1 MAISIDISDE
11 EIQLLN
17 SNASVQDCV
26 DYKGLPSNRFNSGRW
41 RSAFLIMAVE
51 VAERF
56 AFYGITLNLIT
67 YLTGPLGQST
77 ANGAASLNVWSMPRY
92 YNCFCAINFGIIMTF
107 TLGSNVQ
114 GGHKPCIQAFGADQF
129 DSRNPEELKAKSS
142 FFHWWFNS
150 KGYDNSLSVKIGL
163 AFCNTFR
170 NQSISTSVAE
180 FKLLD
185 KESLSPRS
193 LDQDFCSTNKVGED
207 KGIPRLFPIWATCLV
222 FAIVYAQVFT
232 LFTEQEVTMDESIG
246 PNFKVP
252 AASLLVFISLSTVI
266 LIPIYDRIL
275 VPFARAITGKP
286 SGIMMLQRIGT
297 GLVFSPL
304 SMVIVAVFEMKHLET
319 AQKYG
324 LVNMLEAIVPM
335 SIWWLIPQY
344 LLFGIAEVFAYVGLQ
359 EFFYDKVPS
368 GLRSTGLALYSS
380 IFGIGSFLNS
390 CLISTIEKASGG
402 RGRSGWFLDNLNR
415 VH

>member
-1 MAISIDISDE
+1 MSTRD
-11 EIQLLN
+11 N
-17 SNASVQDCV
+17 T
-26 DYKGLPSNRFNSGRW
+26 
-41 RSAFLIMAVE
+41 FLDL
-51 VAERF
+51 F
-56 AFYGITLNLIT
+56 SPF
-67 YLTGPLGQST
+67 
-77 ANGAASLNVWSMPRY
+77 
-92 YNCFCAINFGIIMTF
+92 
-107 TLGSNVQ
+107 
-114 GGHKPCIQAFGADQF
+114 
-129 DSRNPEELKAKSS
+129 S
-142 FFHWWFNS
+142 FF
-150 KGYDNSLSVKIGL
+150 G
-163 AFCNTFR
+163 R
-170 NQSISTSVAE
+170 
-180 FKLLD
+180 LLD

-359 EFFYDKVPS
+359 EFFYDKVVLKCKFLIFFYLLKS
-368 GLRSTGLALYSS
+368 VYSLSLAWNL
-380 IFGIGSFLNS
+380 IVEA
-390 CLISTIEKASGG
+390 CL
-402 RGRSGWFLDNLNR
+402 
-415 VH
+415 